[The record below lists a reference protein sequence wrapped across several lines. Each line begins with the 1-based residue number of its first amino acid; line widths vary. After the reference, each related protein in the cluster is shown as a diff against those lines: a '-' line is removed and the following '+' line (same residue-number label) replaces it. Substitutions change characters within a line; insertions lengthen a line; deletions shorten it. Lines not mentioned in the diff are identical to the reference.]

1 MLLRAVLGSLCLAS
15 VASAQP
21 ATSESPAPEPAP
33 PAPAEEAPPQVVESF
48 TLDVIGGPGLRPI
61 RGPRVEALVSTGS
74 YGTHQAAARAT
85 TTERGFGIEI
95 DGSIVDS
102 DGYVPVS
109 HADRGTVDHAAAH
122 TSREAGARVERASG
136 DSVANAY
143 GRISNEYRDAG
154 VEHQNTDAAVQRWG
168 GRWTHQGE
176 HAYIDLKAYGQNER
190 LREERPRIA
199 ADRSSVLLASE
210 HEMPLSVRGVR
221 GSIKARRMHALGMD
235 HELVFGGGV
244 MLASG
249 EQDDRITP
257 SLDQPMHMTMASRR
271 IRGDHRFLDAY
282 IEDTV
287 RFIRTLDVTG
297 GLVIEKWSNL
307 GGTSAIAYGLDSPME
322 IDTPDVT
329 QLLVTPTLG
338 MTGHLNDDVALRV
351 RGYRSLRPPT
361 LGEMYVP
368 VLVGDALTASNPT
381 LRPETV
387 WTGEIGPEITR
398 GRLTARAAMFHS
410 TVENVIGSVT
420 TDGPLGDGATR
431 QRENIGTAR
440 VHGVDAEASLRATK
454 ALLATVTYTYARTQ
468 VTDSP
473 MHENLVGTELA
484 QAPRHRASALLT
496 YDNPRLVTITG
507 AVRFVGASYEDD
519 RNTLRLGK
527 YTLLDAIAS
536 RTLHGGLSGF
546 VAVDNLLDRKYLVGR
561 SGVDTLGSP
570 RMFQVGL
577 RLDSSA
583 F

>member
-21 ATSESPAPEPAP
+21 AASDES
-33 PAPAEEAPPQVVESF
+33 QVVESL

-61 RGPRVEALVSTGS
+61 RGPRVEALISTGS
-74 YGTHQAAARAT
+74 YGTHRAAARAS
-85 TTERGFGIEI
+85 TTERGFGLEI
-95 DGSIVDS
+95 DGSLVDS

-109 HADRGTVDHAAAH
+109 EADRGTVDHAAAH
-122 TSREAGARVERASG
+122 SSKEAGARVERASG

-143 GRISNEYRDAG
+143 GRMSSEYRDAG
-154 VEHQNTDAAVQRWG
+154 VEHQNTDATVHRWG

-176 HAYIDLKAYGQNER
+176 HVYVDLKAYGQSER
-190 LREERPRIA
+190 LREERPRIV

-210 HEMPLSVRGVR
+210 HEMPLSIRGVR
-221 GSIKARRMHALGMD
+221 GSIKARRIHALGMD
-235 HELVFGGGV
+235 HELVLGGGV
-244 MLASG
+244 LLASG

-287 RFIRTLDVTG
+287 RFIRTLDITG

-307 GGTSAIAYGLDSPME
+307 GGSSAIAYGLDAPME
-322 IDTPDVT
+322 IETPDVS
-329 QLLVTPTLG
+329 QLLVTPTMG
-338 MTGHLNDDVALRV
+338 MTGHLDDDVAIRI

-368 VLVGDALTASNPT
+368 VLVGEALTASNAT

-387 WTGEIGPEITR
+387 WTGEVGPEITR
-398 GRLTARAAMFHS
+398 GRLTARAAMFRS

-431 QRENIGTAR
+431 QRDNIGTAH

-468 VTDSP
+468 ITDAP
-473 MHENLVGTELA
+473 LYPNLVGTELA

-496 YDNPRLVTITG
+496 YDNPRILTITG

-536 RTLHGGLSGF
+536 RRLHGGLSGF
-546 VAVDNLLDRKYLVGR
+546 VAVDNLLDRRYLIGR
-561 SGVDTLGSP
+561 TGVDTLGAP